1 MTSASRTIF
10 SVDVPQA
17 NIEVSDITKM
27 TPFIINLPRVMVKLV
42 F

>member
-1 MTSASRTIF
+1 MISASRIIF
-10 SVDVPQA
+10 SRDVPQA

-27 TPFIINLPRVMVKLV
+27 TPIIINMPRVMVKLV